1 MRMKD
6 MLWSK
11 EEEEEGT
18 VKATCDLLSNSY
30 LYLRKTITSSTSKE
44 LRDNVNFSEWFL
56 GIWGWRL
63 LSSHITNKTFWKP
76 SLILFVYKFYS
87 FRHRLPFFCCFC
99 QRDRWKGCIVYESGI
114 GHHGV
119 EMMNRGLQTLF
130 GFLRCV
136 LAALRY
142 MRQRLCD
149 SAWRWSTA
157 AGFCVGHGNSEE
169 NDGNC

>member
-56 GIWGWRL
+56 GIWGWRQ

-87 FRHRLPFFCCFC
+87 LQQMIPIVFSFFSSAQTFSRRLLLSNFPFF
-99 QRDRWKGCIVYESGI
+99 VP
-114 GHHGV
+114 
-119 EMMNRGLQTLF
+119 TLKSLF
-130 GFLRCV
+130 FSGFLYYQ
-136 LAALRY
+136 AKSG
-142 MRQRLCD
+142 
-149 SAWRWSTA
+149 SAMSP
-157 AGFCVGHGNSEE
+157 V
-169 NDGNC
+169 

>member
-56 GIWGWRL
+56 GIWGWRQ

-87 FRHRLPFFCCFC
+87 LQQMIPIVFSFFSSAQTFSRRLLLSNFLFFVPTLKPLFFSDFLYY
-99 QRDRWKGCIVYESGI
+99 QAKSG
-114 GHHGV
+114 
-119 EMMNRGLQTLF
+119 
-130 GFLRCV
+130 
-136 LAALRY
+136 
-142 MRQRLCD
+142 
-149 SAWRWSTA
+149 SAMSP
-157 AGFCVGHGNSEE
+157 V
-169 NDGNC
+169 

>member
-44 LRDNVNFSEWFL
+44 LRDNVNFYEWFL

-63 LSSHITNKTFWKP
+63 LSSHITNKTFWKL

-87 FRHRLPFFCCFC
+87 LQQMIPIVFSFFSSAQTFSRRLLLSNFPFFCPHSQASLFFWFSVLPSKKWLSHEPSL
-99 QRDRWKGCIVYESGI
+99 DNFFLLGGVYI
-114 GHHGV
+114 
-119 EMMNRGLQTLF
+119 
-130 GFLRCV
+130 C
-136 LAALRY
+136 
-142 MRQRLCD
+142 
-149 SAWRWSTA
+149 
-157 AGFCVGHGNSEE
+157 
-169 NDGNC
+169 